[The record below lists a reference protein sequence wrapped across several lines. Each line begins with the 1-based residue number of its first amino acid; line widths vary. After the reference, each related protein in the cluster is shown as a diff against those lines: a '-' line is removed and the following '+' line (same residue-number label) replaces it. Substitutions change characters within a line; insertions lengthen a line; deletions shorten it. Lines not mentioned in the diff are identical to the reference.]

1 MGRVTEGVREGVL
14 LSPVNQELMRKVVAG
29 AAEKLGPWC
38 YGTRPPAALPA
49 ALSPCWEP
57 LQTPNPRAPVLLHS
71 ATPSST
77 FGRLSLL
84 DTRARGDTRQ
94 GLPDPRG
101 HAHTP
106 YTHIRS
112 CKHTCVH
119 AHTRACAHTHTHTKY
134 THTSAAASTRAQTHT
149 LLQMQA
155 HTHPRVRTHTSTHTS
170 AASTTHAHT
179 SSAASTRVY
188 THTPARAHT
197 HAHTH
202 IRSCKRTRTH
212 TRAHTRIRGCK
223 RTRTHMPAP
232 RAHVHT
238 SCQR

>member
-119 AHTRACAHTHTHTKY
+119 AHTRACAHTHTHKVHPHIRSCKHTRANA
-134 THTSAAASTRAQTHT
+134 HTSADAST
-149 LLQMQA
+149 
-155 HTHPRVRTHTSTHTS
+155 HP
-170 AASTTHAHT
+170 
-179 SSAASTRVY
+179 
-188 THTPARAHT
+188 PARAHT
-197 HAHTH
+197 HKHTHIRSLNHTRAHILSCKHTCVHAHTRARAHTRTH

>member
-1 MGRVTEGVREGVL
+1 
-14 LSPVNQELMRKVVAG
+14 MRKVVAG

-119 AHTRACAHTHTHTKY
+119 AHTRACAHTHTHKVHTHIRSCKH
-134 THTSAAASTRAQTHT
+134 TRANAHTSADAS
-149 LLQMQA
+149 
-155 HTHPRVRTHTSTHTS
+155 
-170 AASTTHAHT
+170 
-179 SSAASTRVY
+179 

-197 HAHTH
+197 HAHTHIRSLNHTRAHILSCKHTCVHAHTRARAHTRTH